1 MLMNDDDRDGQ
12 QAGKKAGPENPA
24 GKEPGEFT
32 RLFLAGQS
40 GQVSPTPETRAET
53 PGTNSS
59 PGEFTSLFATQDQG
73 DLAATKGGGD
83 ELVAEQP
90 AIETLQPSTM
100 PSFSATGEF
109 TKLVGGPSPIAEPSS
124 SKQNKSLTDEF
135 PRQESVQANSASPSL
150 GVGRAVEPGPVS
162 QEILEEAFRHPLAPR
177 AVEPLNL
184 KPNNASR
191 QDDPKPRGFTQ
202 LFNAAPASAPAPG
215 SLNTG
220 NVPRVEVRG
229 APSDFTRVVRS
240 SEVRQALEKPASQP
254 TSSSP
259 GPQGIPPAIPQLQ
272 PPVLQYQP
280 PQMPQPEYAPPQMPA
295 QPAMLYP
302 VPVPQVYSP
311 QMPQPPQ
318 VPGLQMPGL
327 QPPVAPQADASAGSK
342 WVAYL
347 PILIVINVLFMV
359 AVLLILFF
367 ALRK

>member
-1 MLMNDDDRDGQ
+1 MPMNDDDRDRQ
-12 QAGKKAGPENPA
+12 QAGKEAGAEDSA
-24 GKEPGEFT
+24 KQEPGEFT
-32 RLFLAGQS
+32 RLFLAGQI
-40 GQVSPTPETRAET
+40 SPTPETRAET
-53 PGTNSS
+53 PGTNST

-73 DLAATKGGGD
+73 DLAATKGRGD
-83 ELVAEQP
+83 EFVADQP

-109 TKLVGGPSPIAEPSS
+109 TKPVGGPSPIAEPSS
-124 SKQNKSLTDEF
+124 SKQEKSLTNEF
-135 PRQESVQANSASPSL
+135 PRQELKSAPL
-150 GVGRAVEPGPVS
+150 VPAIDRTMEPGPVS
-162 QEILEEAFRHPLAPR
+162 QEILEEAFGHPLTPR
-177 AVEPLNL
+177 AAEPLNL
-184 KPNNASR
+184 QPNSASR

-202 LFNAAPASAPAPG
+202 LFSAAPAAIPSQN
-215 SLNTG
+215 SLNTV

-254 TSSSP
+254 TSSSS
-259 GPQGIPPAIPQLQ
+259 GPQGIPPVTPQLQ
-272 PPVLQYQP
+272 APVLQYQP
-280 PQMPQPEYAPPQMPA
+280 PQIPQYAPPQMPG
-295 QPAMLYP
+295 QPAMQYP

-367 ALRK
+367 ALRH